1 MADRGVLDGGVDDLP
16 RAGAVAADQAQQP
29 AVDGLGAGAGE
40 AHLVGAHSEA
50 LGHDRA
56 GVVEQQPGRSA
67 WPMQPARVGVPLVER
82 GQQGVP
88 GGRVQRL
95 RGGRVEI
102 DRG

>member
-56 GVVEQQPGRSA
+56 GVVEQQPGRAAGSV
-67 WPMQPARVGVPLVER
+67 QPARVGVPLVQG
-82 GQQGVP
+82 GQQPVP
-88 GGRVQRL
+88 RSGVQRL
-95 RGGRVEI
+95 RRSRAEVN
-102 DRG
+102 RG